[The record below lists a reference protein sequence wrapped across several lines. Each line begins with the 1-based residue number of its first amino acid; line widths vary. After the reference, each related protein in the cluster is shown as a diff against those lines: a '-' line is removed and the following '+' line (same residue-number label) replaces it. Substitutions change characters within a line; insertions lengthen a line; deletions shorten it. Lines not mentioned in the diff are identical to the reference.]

1 MKMNLKNFMILLFVY
16 FSFILIGTVCYIL
29 SFWINIFSSF
39 DVLFFRGLVLLIIVC
54 LIIALLLLIAKKKSN
69 ILKDIITYRDIL
81 LICTLLFFLNN
92 WLYGMIPFNVS
103 RSNSIILV
111 SFLYENKGSPKTEE
125 EITRFVINKYFYDY
139 KAVSKRLQ
147 EQISSGNIQK
157 VDNGYMLTKRGEIIV
172 EAFGF
177 IADLYNVKNNFITD
191 GHRLPHNDSSFYK

>member
-16 FSFILIGTVCYIL
+16 FSFIFIGTVCFIS
-29 SFWINIFSSF
+29 SFWINIFGTL
-39 DVLFFRGLVLLIIVC
+39 DVLFFRGLILLIIVC
-54 LIIALLLLIAKKKSN
+54 LIIAILLLFAKKKSN

-81 LICTLLFFLNN
+81 LICILLFSSNYF
-92 WLYGMIPFNVS
+92 LYGSIPFNVS

-111 SFLYENKGSPKTEE
+111 SFLYEHKGSPKTEE
-125 EITRFVINKYFYDY
+125 EITSFIIKKYFYDY

-172 EAFGF
+172 ETFGF
-177 IADLYNVKNNFITD
+177 IADLYNVKNNFIKE
-191 GHRLPHNDSSFYK
+191 GHEK